1 MRRGC
6 GEDERRCACR
16 WQRLKNKNDAKGSGA
31 EAASSSVEQAEEEA
45 ATSRGQEGPTRGSTP
60 ATGPKAPGM
69 KYRHYSPRAP
79 VRVVE
84 GVDVF
89 VAAIA
94 DELGRRQGGGGC
106 EGGGGGR
113 GLGIMAPEDVL
124 RRVRDTFEAGLG
136 EHGVNTGKQG
146 GRGSAEDVGE
156 GISVY
161 EDGDIVQVGAFK
173 GCVLVR
179 CGDVEEDADS
189 IARDLF
195 RALRSV
201 PAASEWSKVEWVRAQ
216 TGACVCVYVLH
227 VF

>member
-1 MRRGC
+1 MLL
-6 GEDERRCACR
+6 A
-16 WQRLKNKNDAKGSGA
+16 KKKIKNDAKGSGA
-31 EAASSSVEQAEEEA
+31 EAASASVKQAEEEVA
-45 ATSRGQEGPTRGSTP
+45 PSQGQEGPTRGSTP

-89 VAAIA
+89 MAAIA
-94 DELGRRQGGGGC
+94 DELGRRQGDGGC
-106 EGGGGGR
+106 EGGGGRGR
-113 GLGIMAPEDVL
+113 GLGLMAPEDVL

-136 EHGVNTGKQG
+136 NHGVKTGEQG
-146 GRGSAEDVGE
+146 GRGCAEDVGE
-156 GISVY
+156 GGSVY
-161 EDGDIVQVGAFK
+161 EDGDIAQVGALK

-201 PAASEWSKVEWVRAQ
+201 PAASEWSGMEWVRAR
-216 TGACVCVYVLH
+216 TGALSLSLYLCLSHPVAQTL
-227 VF
+227 